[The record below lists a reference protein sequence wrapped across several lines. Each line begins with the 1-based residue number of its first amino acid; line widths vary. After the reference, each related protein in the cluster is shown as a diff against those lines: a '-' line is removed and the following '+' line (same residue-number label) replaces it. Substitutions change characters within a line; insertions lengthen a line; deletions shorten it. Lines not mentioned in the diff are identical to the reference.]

1 MRWSFG
7 TLLLV
12 VLLSCIALEGTVQT
26 ALPPA
31 TLIPTQTSVPANT
44 AAPASIPND
53 TVISTLL
60 PTLTPVPQDSIL
72 FQRDFE
78 DGFIGDW
85 APVEGVWTLEQE
97 PDGNHCLAG
106 SAHSATPPQ
115 IWRHDRTLSWTDYAL
130 ETRFKFIKGHTLFI
144 LIHSIAG
151 SDEYYGVAINEY
163 GYGFMKTWVQLGNN
177 IPMSVYPDKWYT
189 IRVEIQGDSL
199 RAYVDSDALDSR
211 LSQEISL
218 PAPILE
224 RGGFGY
230 VIGEEDQVCFDDIK
244 VWSLK

>member
-1 MRWSFG
+1 MRWLTG
-7 TLLLV
+7 ILLLA
-12 VLLSCIALEGTVQT
+12 VLLGCATLEGTVQT
-26 ALPPA
+26 TLPPA
-31 TLIPTQTSVPANT
+31 TFIPTETPVSANT
-44 AAPASIPND
+44 AA
-53 TVISTLL
+53 STSVPTDAVLRTL
-60 PTLTPVPQDSIL
+60 SSTLTPVPQSKIL

-78 DGFIGDW
+78 DGLIGDW
-85 APVEGVWTLEQE
+85 APVEGIWTLEQE

-151 SDEYYGVAINEY
+151 SDQHYGVAINEY

-177 IPMSVYPDKWYT
+177 IPMTVYPDKWYT

-199 RAYVDSDALDSR
+199 RAFMDSDALDSR
-211 LSQEISL
+211 LSQEITL
-218 PAPILE
+218 QAPIIE

-230 VIGEEDQVCFDDIK
+230 VIGQEDQVCIDDIK